1 MVRDFRF
8 TYSRTFSAAFP
19 EFDLVRN
26 AMYTDP
32 DDQSVWLYHRWL
44 VGTGKRC
51 SFQRVLSVLSEIQG
65 EDREVL
71 QREIE
76 VIKELLAEQ
85 PDSKCTCDPA
95 SFPP

>member
-8 TYSRTFSAAFP
+8 TYSRNFSAAFP

-44 VGTGKRC
+44 IGTGKHC
-51 SFQRVLSVLSEIQG
+51 S
-65 EDREVL
+65 
-71 QREIE
+71 
-76 VIKELLAEQ
+76 
-85 PDSKCTCDPA
+85 
-95 SFPP
+95 